1 MLCVWSVWAKEQ
13 TNRQSTGIH
22 TFAAQSLLAN
32 DRWVRIAVEH
42 TGVYQLRDADLRRM
56 GFSHP
61 AQVGVYGFGGNMLDE
76 SLAQPHI
83 DDLPEVAVW
92 RDEAGKRTLFYARGL
107 VRWKMRKDGSF
118 EHENNPYA
126 TQACYFLRQKQEA
139 PKALAAIESMA
150 HSDTLVCH
158 FDNYALHEQDLIN
171 VGNTGREMYGES
183 FVYTQAQSF
192 QVPTP
197 KMIAQKGLLEV
208 NFMANSPTTGARL
221 KAQLARGVS
230 FDKAVPSL
238 GGNKYRLGQPV
249 HMKESFM
256 AQAESEIDVTLVY
269 SPNGVQ
275 PKEARLNYIR
285 VNYAS
290 GLTHTDYFYGF
301 RSHYAQNKAITYAFD
316 SPGHDLQVWDVSDAT
331 DHRLQQVQTVAGKMQ
346 FTTRGLREYVVVNT
360 KSVYPNVE
368 QVEVMRNQ
376 NLHALP
382 QTDMVIVSP
391 VGLLAQAERLADY
404 RRSNDSLHVT
414 VVTPQPI
421 YNEFSSGTPDVT
433 AIRLFMKMFYDR
445 AAKQGDMEKAPR
457 YLLLFGDGA
466 NDNRGMNKGMW
477 KSDVLKNCLLTYQS
491 EPSLDETNS
500 YVCDDYFGFLDDNE
514 GGYVNTSGELTL
526 ARDVL
531 DLGIGRL
538 PVRNITQARQVVD
551 KIIHYSENKVVGSWK
566 NQLCFLG
573 DDGDYNTHMR
583 HAEDMVEL
591 LEKDGQLEFNY
602 SKIYLDAYK
611 REMTASGLAYPA
623 ARKQFLD
630 QLQQGALLVN
640 YSGHGSTTSITHERL
655 FMLADAETLSMRR
668 LPVWV
673 TATCDFSRFDHAS
686 TSAGEALLLNPQGGG
701 IALFTTTRVVYSD
714 GNHNLNSRLI
724 EHLFQKNADGTRLRM
739 GDVMKLSKRS
749 LGFESNKLN
758 FSLLGDPSMYIA
770 YPEFRM
776 RITHLNGE
784 LIGENMP
791 TIKALSEVRFRG
803 EVLAVGTDEVATG
816 FNGMVYPTVFDS
828 EDEITAMDNDQ
839 TGSPL
844 VFKSRNKRLFAGCDS
859 VKNGVFEFSF
869 IVPKDISYA
878 NQKGMLN
885 LYAHDENGNESQ
897 GYFNDFLVGG
907 TADDVMTDTIGPRIT
922 ALYLNNDRF
931 QAGDVVNATPYLI
944 ASLEDESGINATG
957 AAIGHDLVA
966 TIIAEQGEPIRY
978 VINTYFQTQA
988 GESSHGMVRF
998 SIPELAEG
1006 SYRLQLKAWDLFN
1019 NSSQKE
1025 IHFEVKHS
1033 VKPVIYDLRAKMNPV
1048 REQAEFLLTHDK
1060 PESKLQVRLQVY
1072 TQMGQCV
1079 WQEDMTGSSDYM
1091 TDLPIVWD
1099 LHTPAGQRV
1108 QPGIYIYRAAIS
1120 CDGEHYATKSKK
1132 LVVLAQ

>member
-1 MLCVWSVWAKEQ
+1 MLCVWSVWAEEQ
-13 TNRQSTGIH
+13 INRQSTGIH
-22 TFAAQSLLAN
+22 TFAEQSLLAN

-61 AQVGVYGFGGNMLDE
+61 EQVGVYGFGGNVLDE
-76 SLAQPHI
+76 SFAKPHL

-107 VRWKMRKDGSF
+107 VKWKVRADGSF
-118 EHENNPYA
+118 EHEGNPYA
-126 TQACYFLRQKQEA
+126 KQACYFLRQKTDG
-139 PKALAAIESMA
+139 PKALSQTASLAQG
-150 HSDTLVCH
+150 DTLVRH
-158 FDNYALHEQDLIN
+158 FNNYAVYEQDLVN

-183 FVYTQAQSF
+183 FVYTQSQKFKLNTPQMVAQ
-192 QVPTP
+192 P
-197 KMIAQKGLLEV
+197 GLLEV
-208 NFMANSPTTGARL
+208 NFMANSSITGARL
-221 KAQLARGVS
+221 KAQLDSDNA
-230 FDKAVPSL
+230 FDKAVPAIGS
-238 GGNKYRLGQPV
+238 NKYRVGQPV
-249 HMKESFM
+249 HLKEAFNPK
-256 AQAESEIDVTLVY
+256 AQSETDVTLVY
-269 SPNGVQ
+269 SPGSAQ
-275 PKEARLNYIR
+275 TKEARLNYIR
-285 VNYAS
+285 LNYVS
-290 GLTHTDYFYGF
+290 SLTHTDYFYAF
-301 RSHYAQNKAITYAFD
+301 RSRYAQGRSVTYAFET
-316 SPGHDLQVWDVSDAT
+316 SGNDLQVWDVSDAA
-331 DHRLQQVQTVAGKMQ
+331 DHRLQKVETTGGKMQ
-346 FTTRGLREYVVVNT
+346 FTSRGLREYVVVNT
-360 KSVYPNVE
+360 KSVYPNVTE
-368 QVEVMRNQ
+368 VEVVSNQ

-391 VGLLAQAERLADY
+391 VGLLAQAERLAAY
-404 RRSNDSLHVT
+404 RRTNDSLHVT

-445 AAKQGDMEKAPR
+445 AAQMGDMSQAPR

-477 KSDVLKNCLLTYQS
+477 KDDVLKNCLLTYQS

-514 GGYVNTSGELTL
+514 GGHTNTNGELTL

-538 PVRNITQARQVVD
+538 PVRTLTQARQVVD
-551 KIIHYSENKVVGSWK
+551 KIIQYSENKVMGSWK

-583 HAEDMVEL
+583 HAEDMVKI
-591 LEKDGQLEFNY
+591 LENEGQLEFNY

-611 REMTASGLAYPA
+611 REMTASGLAYPT

-655 FMLADAETLSMRR
+655 FMLSDAETISMRR

-673 TATCDFSRFDHAS
+673 TATCDFSRFDHVN

-714 GNHNLNSRLI
+714 GNRNINSRLI
-724 EHLFQKNADGTRLRM
+724 EHLFQKHADGTRLRM
-739 GDVMKLSKRS
+739 GDVMRLSKEA
-749 LGFESNKLN
+749 LGYDSNKLN
-758 FSLLGDPSMYIA
+758 FSLLGDPSMFIA
-770 YPEFRM
+770 YPEYRM
-776 RITHLNGE
+776 RVTHLNGE
-784 LIGENMP
+784 PIGSEMP
-791 TIKALSEVRFRG
+791 TLKALSEVRFRG
-803 EVLAVGTDEVATG
+803 EVLRVGTEEVATD
-816 FNGMVYPTVFDS
+816 FNGLVYPTVFDS
-828 EDEITAMDNDQ
+828 EDEITALDNDQ

-844 VFKSRNKRLFAGCDS
+844 VFKSRNTRLFTGCDS
-859 VKNGVFEFSF
+859 VTNGVFEFSF
-869 IVPKDISYA
+869 IVPKDISYS
-878 NQKGMLN
+878 NQSGMLN
-885 LYAHDENGNESQ
+885 LYAHDDRGNESQ
-897 GYFNDFLVGG
+897 GYFNQFLVGG
-907 TADDVMTDTIGPRIT
+907 TADEVMTDTIGPKIT

-931 QAGDVVNATPYLI
+931 KEGDVVNATPYLI
-944 ASLEDESGINATG
+944 ASLEDESGINTTG

-966 TIIAEQGEPIRY
+966 TIIGEHGEPIRY
-978 VINTYFQTQA
+978 VINSYFQTQA
-988 GESSHGMVRF
+988 GQSSHGTVRF

-1006 SYRLQLKAWDLFN
+1006 SYRLQLKAWDLYN
-1019 NSSQKE
+1019 NSSEKE
-1025 IHFEVKHS
+1025 IHFEVKHG
-1033 VKPVIYDLRAKMNPV
+1033 VKPVIYDLRAKANPV

-1079 WQEDMTGSSDYM
+1079 WQEEMTGSSDYM
-1091 TDLPIVWD
+1091 TSLPIVWD
-1099 LHTPAGQRV
+1099 LRTTAGQRV